1 MSKAKSLILY
11 KLCLII
17 IGTSVLTLGMHLF
30 YVKQLWKK
38 RRASFDLEDILN
50 SDAAPKIRKESQMEK
65 LEKERKVDV
74 AILKDKAYWIHHNVL
89 YQADIHSSG
98 EILTDEAT
106 PVDVINMPDS
116 QLNKII
122 KIVDSFNN

>member
-106 PVDVINMPDS
+106 PVDVINMPDN

-122 KIVDSFNN
+122 KIVDSFNK

>member
-1 MSKAKSLILY
+1 MNKAKSLILY

-17 IGTSVLTLGMHLF
+17 IGTSVLTLGMNLF
-30 YVKQLWKK
+30 YIKQLWQK
-38 RRASFDLEDILN
+38 RSANFDLEDILN
-50 SDAAPKIRKESQMEK
+50 SDAAPKVRKESQMEK

-122 KIVDSFNN
+122 KIVDSFNK

>member
-17 IGTSVLTLGMHLF
+17 IGTSVLTLGMNLF
-30 YVKQLWKK
+30 YIRQLWKK
-38 RRASFDLEDILN
+38 GRANFDLEDILN
-50 SDAAPKIRKESQMEK
+50 SDMAPKVRNESQMEK

-106 PVDVINMPDS
+106 PVDVINMPDN

-122 KIVDSFNN
+122 KIVDSFNK

>member
-1 MSKAKSLILY
+1 M
-11 KLCLII
+11 
-17 IGTSVLTLGMHLF
+17 
-30 YVKQLWKK
+30 
-38 RRASFDLEDILN
+38 
-50 SDAAPKIRKESQMEK
+50 APKVRKESQMEK

-122 KIVDSFNN
+122 KIVDSFNK